1 LYLCD
6 TKNHAIREINMAKK
20 EVLTVI
26 GTGEKGNDKE
36 GNKNPEEQKLSS
48 PWDIVAINRDTLI
61 FAMAGTHQIWA
72 LNLKTNR
79 GFVFSGNGREGNFNC
94 KSDLKECEW
103 AQPSGLSLGII
114 SNNKIEL
121 YVADSESSAIRSINM
136 KTLQASRLLVGGDKN
151 PKNLHAYGDQDGQ
164 SEVAKLQHPLGVCFI
179 PDKNVIAVTDT
190 YNHKIKVID
199 PFNNE
204 IFSWLGN
211 GQATLVDD
219 QTFDASLNEPSGICS
234 IFDPAADDIKVFIAD
249 CNNHCIRYVHYDTG
263 ILTTPEFKGVPSVL

>member
-1 LYLCD
+1 MG
-6 TKNHAIREINMAKK
+6 KR

-36 GNKNPEEQKLSS
+36 GNKKPEDQKLSS

-79 GFVFSGNGREGNFNC
+79 GFKFSGTGKEGNFNN
-94 KSDLKECEW
+94 KHDLKSCEW

-114 SNNKIEL
+114 SNSKIEL

-136 KTLQASRLLVGGDKN
+136 KTLVASRCLVGGDVN
-151 PKNLHAYGDQDGQ
+151 PKNLHAYGDLDGTN
-164 SEVAKLQHPLGVCFI
+164 ECAKLQHPLGVAFI
-179 PDKNVIAVTDT
+179 PEKNVIAVTDT

-211 GQATLVDD
+211 GHATLLDQ

-234 IFDPAADDIKVFIAD
+234 IYDPKEKDIKVFIAD
-249 CNNHCIRYVHYDTG
+249 CNNHCIRFVHYDTG
-263 ILTTPEFKGVPSVL
+263 FLTTPKIHGIPKMFESYSEEINDDY